1 MADLNDMTDWG
12 RLQEMLA
19 KKNTGSTTRID
30 EAGLLAHLRT
40 RVKGQDAILQ
50 DVAKIIRL
58 QAAKKQKEKPIADL
72 LFLGPTGTG
81 KTELAKAIAEYL
93 FKDEKAMIR
102 FDCSELNG
110 PESKTR
116 LIGSPTGYIGSEQ
129 GGQLTRPVM
138 ANPRRLILFDE
149 IEKAYPP
156 VFDLFL
162 QLMGE
167 ARLTEQ
173 GSGKAVDFSQTIIIL
188 TSNAHAEQI
197 GQIQREVTDYHDMVN
212 SIKTY
217 LAESKVFRP
226 EIVGRI
232 DRVYV
237 FQPLS
242 GMIIAEIALLK
253 ITKLA
258 EQYRLRVH
266 FVAPE
271 LLMRAL
277 AANEKVSRF
286 GIRELERILDEMLA
300 NQMLQAKD
308 QGAREVVLEANEAGE
323 VVVVPSG

>member
-1 MADLNDMTDWG
+1 MA
-12 RLQEMLA
+12 
-19 KKNTGSTTRID
+19 S
-30 EAGLLAHLRT
+30 
-40 RVKGQDAILQ
+40 
-50 DVAKIIRL
+50 
-58 QAAKKQKEKPIADL
+58 
-72 LFLGPTGTG
+72 
-81 KTELAKAIAEYL
+81 
-93 FKDEKAMIR
+93 
-102 FDCSELNG
+102 
-110 PESKTR
+110 
-116 LIGSPTGYIGSEQ
+116 
-129 GGQLTRPVM
+129 
-138 ANPRRLILFDE
+138 PRRLILFDE

-173 GSGKAVDFSQTIIIL
+173 GSGKAVDFSQTIIVL

-197 GQIQREVTDYHDMVN
+197 GQIQRDVTDYHDMVN

-242 GMIIAEIALLK
+242 GMVIAEVALLK
-253 ITKLA
+253 ISKLA
-258 EQYRLRVH
+258 EQYRLKVH

-271 LLMRAL
+271 LLLKAL

-300 NQMLQAKD
+300 NQLLQAKD
-308 QGAREVVLEANEAGE
+308 QGAREVALEANEAGE
-323 VVVVPSG
+323 VVVVPSA

>member
-1 MADLNDMTDWG
+1 
-12 RLQEMLA
+12 
-19 KKNTGSTTRID
+19 
-30 EAGLLAHLRT
+30 
-40 RVKGQDAILQ
+40 
-50 DVAKIIRL
+50 
-58 QAAKKQKEKPIADL
+58 
-72 LFLGPTGTG
+72 
-81 KTELAKAIAEYL
+81 
-93 FKDEKAMIR
+93 
-102 FDCSELNG
+102 
-110 PESKTR
+110 
-116 LIGSPTGYIGSEQ
+116 
-129 GGQLTRPVM
+129 
-138 ANPRRLILFDE
+138 LILFDE